1 MTIAMNRLYRTALA
15 AALTLTTASLR
26 AADETVCESP
36 EASEPLSS
44 RTIRLKEAVVTGR
57 RLADIGVTKMNLDSV
72 ALRQNVTNSLGDLL
86 SQSTPVFI
94 KSYGRGTMATA
105 SFRGT
110 APSNTQVTWNGMKI
124 NSPMLGMVD
133 FSLIPSYFI
142 DEASLYHGAG
152 SVGVSGGGLG
162 GAITLGTKPLGESG
176 AGVHFIQGI
185 SSFDTYD
192 EFLRFTYGTRKFESS
207 TRVCYVTSDNDFKYR
222 NYDKYEQIDGQ
233 WVYPMER
240 NKNCSYRDFH
250 LLQEFYYQPDER
262 NRFGLAAW
270 VTDSRRGIP
279 MLTVDYK
286 QEGQARSTQDETTL
300 RAVASWDRRGDGLKM
315 GAKAGYIY
323 SYILYRYDGN
333 PDPDSGE
340 LQQMI
345 HSHSRINTG
354 YGQFY
359 AEYYPTPK
367 WALTANASVNVHSV
381 SSLDDPDLGGAQ
393 PEDTI
398 RLGYDKVRAEVSL
411 LATVKYRP
419 HPRLGLGIDLRGES
433 YGRNLTPLIPAGFV
447 DYTLWPRFGVVLK
460 ASVARNYRYPSLND
474 LYFKP
479 GGNDSLKTEKGYT
492 YEGGMEFRVKE
503 GVFDFGGEV
512 TVYNSHIRDWIVW
525 LPTFKGFWTPLN
537 VKKVH
542 SYGVELRGDLSVKLG
557 RLWALNLNAFWAKTR
572 SINWG
577 DPKEWYD
584 QSIGKQL
591 VYVPEYSSGVT
602 GRLSWR
608 GYELTYRYNYYSERY
623 TTSSNEKGSSLYLLN
638 SYYMNDLGLGK
649 TFRLSVGELSVK
661 LWVYNLFDE
670 EYVSVLSRPMPGR
683 NFGLFIGITP
693 RWDKK
698 RR

>member
-1 MTIAMNRLYRTALA
+1 M
-15 AALTLTTASLR
+15 
-26 AADETVCESP
+26 
-36 EASEPLSS
+36 
-44 RTIRLKEAVVTGR
+44 
-57 RLADIGVTKMNLDSV
+57 
-72 ALRQNVTNSLGDLL
+72 
-86 SQSTPVFI
+86 
-94 KSYGRGTMATA
+94 
-105 SFRGT
+105 
-110 APSNTQVTWNGMKI
+110 
-124 NSPMLGMVD
+124 
-133 FSLIPSYFI
+133 
-142 DEASLYHGAG
+142 
-152 SVGVSGGGLG
+152 
-162 GAITLGTKPLGESG
+162 
-176 AGVHFIQGI
+176 
-185 SSFDTYD
+185 
-192 EFLRFTYGTRKFESS
+192 
-207 TRVCYVTSDNDFKYR
+207 
-222 NYDKYEQIDGQ
+222 
-233 WVYPMER
+233 
-240 NKNCSYRDFH
+240 
-250 LLQEFYYQPDER
+250 
-262 NRFGLAAW
+262 
-270 VTDSRRGIP
+270 
-279 MLTVDYK
+279 
-286 QEGQARSTQDETTL
+286 
-300 RAVASWDRRGDGLKM
+300 
-315 GAKAGYIY
+315 
-323 SYILYRYDGN
+323 YRYDGN

-345 HSHSRINTG
+345 HSHSRINSG